1 MYLVKELDNAVIFPH
16 ESMGRFFSSSFTID
30 AIYDVYGTDA
40 PDKSSFGSPSLAPFG
55 SYTRYAA
62 SNHPPHPPPFVCQKK
77 RLVKKSIVLGS
88 LSLREQ
94 GPSRNRIQYSVVTQL
109 TVTLDPAI
117 GQCSIE
123 GVCKKVKEQVGFDP
137 ILLDSK
143 CYPLLANADTTSPDF
158 WKSTRKIIAAPA
170 KIYEKLGGVAAD
182 TDMLKSVTRKSLN
195 HQRRSIVAREKRRHT
210 QRMENLVEV
219 IKRLERIEHK
229 INMFDDLRKGFECCI
244 CKLACQM
251 PTVSP
256 CCGQIVGC
264 SVCVDRWLANESTC
278 PLCRV
283 SGTIAQ
289 QFQLKGFEELTS
301 FFRVVECPGT
311 LATPISHNP
320 VVIVDTDS
328 DDFEDLP
335 PFHTT
340 A

>member
-16 ESMGRFFSSSFTID
+16 ESTGRFFSSID

-62 SNHPPHPPPFVCQKK
+62 SNHPPHPSPFVCQKK

-94 GPSRNRIQYSVVTQL
+94 GPSSRNRIQYSVVTQL

-143 CYPLLANADTTSPDF
+143 CYPLLANDDTTSPDF

-182 TDMLKSVTRKSLN
+182 TDRGGGGGGGAHASGCQATLYSIWTLRTCQECRYTIQRVCINCGLTAPWGCQEWTRLSPPERVWLCETRNSLD
-195 HQRRSIVAREKRRHT
+195 K
-210 QRMENLVEV
+210 
-219 IKRLERIEHK
+219 
-229 INMFDDLRKGFECCI
+229 
-244 CKLACQM
+244 
-251 PTVSP
+251 
-256 CCGQIVGC
+256 
-264 SVCVDRWLANESTC
+264 
-278 PLCRV
+278 
-283 SGTIAQ
+283 
-289 QFQLKGFEELTS
+289 
-301 FFRVVECPGT
+301 CPGSASSV
-311 LATPISHNP
+311 LAALGRHSPGPSTFEIS
-320 VVIVDTDS
+320 
-328 DDFEDLP
+328 
-335 PFHTT
+335 
-340 A
+340 

>member
-1 MYLVKELDNAVIFPH
+1 MFKHMEECDQEELEPPKKKHRGKGKEKA
-16 ESMGRFFSSSFTID
+16 
-30 AIYDVYGTDA
+30 
-40 PDKSSFGSPSLAPFG
+40 
-55 SYTRYAA
+55 
-62 SNHPPHPPPFVCQKK
+62 
-77 RLVKKSIVLGS
+77 
-88 LSLREQ
+88 
-94 GPSRNRIQYSVVTQL
+94 
-109 TVTLDPAI
+109 
-117 GQCSIE
+117 
-123 GVCKKVKEQVGFDP
+123 
-137 ILLDSK
+137 
-143 CYPLLANADTTSPDF
+143 
-158 WKSTRKIIAAPA
+158 
-170 KIYEKLGGVAAD
+170 
-182 TDMLKSVTRKSLN
+182 
-195 HQRRSIVAREKRRHT
+195 HT
-210 QRMENLVEV
+210 EDGNLVEV
-219 IKRLERIEHK
+219 IKRLERIERK

-264 SVCVDRWLANESTC
+264 SVCVNRWLANESTC

-289 QFQLKGFEELTS
+289 RFQLKGFEELTS